1 VQPVKEAAVQVERP
15 EDGSRGVRWAI
26 VGSGEFA
33 LDWLAPG
40 IAAAGGATLTAIVSR
55 DPDRVAPAARRLGV
69 RHVTSS
75 IGDLRGVA
83 DAVHIATPNHLHAQQ
98 AVEAAEHDLHVL
110 VEKPMAMTVD
120 QCRPMVAAAAA
131 AGVLLAVGSCMAWA
145 PPVEQAVSL
154 IRSGAIGV
162 PLHAVVWAGFDSP
175 PAGLWRQERATSE
188 GGGPLYDLGAHAV
201 DALVRMLGPVA
212 SVTAMLG
219 NLRYRYLAGDTATV
233 SMAFRSGAHG
243 TLHLSFA
250 TALNALRVDGS
261 DGRLDSREWLGRRF
275 RGDLSLTMGER
286 GASDF
291 AAAETD
297 GQAAPDARMVPL
309 QPVDLFAAQAEET
322 SAAIRGHRVPR
333 NRAGMALEVVKVLEA
348 AVVSAAEGR
357 RVDLVEASAGR
368 EGRP

>member
-15 EDGSRGVRWAI
+15 VDEFRGVRWAI

-33 LDWLAPG
+33 IDWL
-40 IAAAGGATLTAIVSR
+40 ATLTAIVSR
-55 DPDRVAPAARRLGV
+55 DPDRVAPAASRLGV
-69 RHVTSS
+69 RTVTSS

-83 DAVHIATPNHLHAQQ
+83 DAVHIATPNHLHVQQ
-98 AVEAAEHDLHVL
+98 AVEAAGHGLHVL

-120 QCRPMVAAAAA
+120 QCRPMVAAASA

-145 PPVEQAVSL
+145 PPVDQAVSL

-162 PLHAVVWAGFDSP
+162 PLHAAVWAGFDSP

-201 DALVRMLGPVA
+201 DALIRMLGPVA

-219 NLRYRYLAGDTATV
+219 NLRHRYPAEDTATV
-233 SMAFRSGAHG
+233 SLAFRSGVHG

-275 RGDLSLTMGER
+275 RGDLSLTMGEQ
-286 GASDF
+286 GASGF
-291 AAAETD
+291 AAEAD
-297 GQAAPDARMVPL
+297 GQAGPGARMVPL
-309 QPVDLFAAQAEET
+309 EPVDVFAAQAEET
-322 SAAIRGHRVPR
+322 SAAIRRHRVPR
-333 NRAGMALEVVKVLEA
+333 NSPGMALAVVEVLEA

-357 RVDLVEASAGR
+357 RVDLVDAPAGR